1 MLELLSI
8 KNVAL
13 IKDLTIE
20 FGKGFNVL
28 MGETG
33 AGKSIIFDSLN
44 FVLGAKVDKSL
55 LRTGESQMKVD
66 AVFSSLNTQ
75 TKDFLIDHGLLEE
88 DEECQQLLL
97 SRVFNADGKSTIR
110 INGQLSTSSILKSLG
125 ESLVDSYSQHEN
137 VTLLKSKNHLA
148 MLDKF
153 GGEKLLEIK
162 NKLFDSYQV
171 LNDLK
176 KKIDALG
183 GDTFERERTKSLL
196 EYQIREIEDAELKS
210 GEDEELKEKLHLMNS
225 AEKINE
231 GISASERLLEENTS
245 SVLDS
250 LQEVESILS
259 SLNTFSK
266 IEECKNRLTS
276 VRYEIEDISETLK
289 DIQNEM
295 SFDEREYEAL
305 DRRYDN
311 IKLLTKK
318 YGGSIEKVLEYF
330 NEIKSKYNDLADAD
344 YLIEK
349 LEREKSVI
357 EKQLESLANELS
369 AKRKATAKEI
379 EDKIVSE
386 LKQLGM
392 KSIVFKVNFEK
403 LSSITSNG
411 YDDVEFVFSA
421 NKGQEV
427 KALAKTAS
435 GGELS
440 RFMLAL
446 KNIFAE
452 IGNTG
457 TLVFDEIDT
466 GISGETG
473 NVVGQKINNLT
484 SFAQVICVTHLPQVA
499 SFGDN
504 FFFVSKAED
513 VNSTYTQIKEL
524 SSDEI
529 NYQIARMIGGDNV
542 SELALKHAKEMR
554 AKAGK

>member
-55 LRTGESQMKVD
+55 LRTGENQMKVD
-66 AVFSSLNTQ
+66 AVFSSLNAQ
-75 TKDFLIDHGLLEE
+75 TKDFLIEHGLVEE
-88 DEECQQLLL
+88 DEDCQQLLL

-137 VTLLKSKNHLA
+137 VALLKSKNHLA

-171 LNDLK
+171 LHEIK

-231 GISASERLLEENTS
+231 GISASERILEENTS

-259 SLNTFSK
+259 SLNAFSK

-295 SFDEREYEAL
+295 SFDEREYQAL

-330 NEIKSKYNDLADAD
+330 NEIKAKYNDLADAD

-369 AKRKATAKEI
+369 TKRKSIAKEI

-392 KSIVFKVNFEK
+392 KSIVFKVNFNK

-513 VNSTYTQIKEL
+513 ANSTFTQIKEL
-524 SSDEI
+524 SSEEI

-542 SELALKHAKEMR
+542 SELALNHAKEMR
-554 AKAGK
+554 IKAGK